1 MVKVKK
7 SNLWK
12 KTHADGAEP
21 YQKYDHRK
29 IEMALVRA
37 GARGPVVEEIA
48 AMVKPY
54 EGISTDDIDR
64 IVVVE
69 LEKRD
74 PITAKYW
81 KKKRD
86 YTRNRFKV

>member
-12 KTHADGAEP
+12 KTHEEVAEP
-21 YQKYDHRK
+21 YQKFDRNK

-48 AMVKPY
+48 ALVKPY
-54 EGISTDDIDR
+54 DGISTDDIDK